1 MPFTVEKTSLP
12 GVVLVKPKVFGDEH
26 GFYTLSAMA
35 EVFYKV
41 TAEYSQEHER
51 GIIGNELHISI
62 DWPEGEKILSE
73 KGKKNAF
80 LKEGDLFE

>member
-1 MPFTVEKTSLP
+1 MRFI
-12 GVVLVKPKVFGDEH
+12 FAH
-26 GFYTLSAMA
+26 GFYTLSAVA

-51 GIIGNELHISI
+51 GIIWNDPHIGI

-80 LKEGDLFE
+80 LKEAGMIAISLIE